1 MFEIDL
7 KNKLISLIAK
17 RNSGKSYL
25 LRYMVKIQKHDFD
38 KIFIICPTN
47 IINDFYKNITEKDN
61 IFNEYNE
68 LWMESLIKNMTDIN
82 SRLEH
87 EKKRKN
93 VLLILDDL
101 VADIRFASCKSL
113 KLLAIRGRHIGIS
126 IIMTSQYINTIP
138 PVIRS
143 NVDFTI
149 VGNLNRKSLDLLE
162 KECNTNLTR
171 KDFNA
176 LYLTS
181 TKDYGFF
188 CINNT
193 NVQNVMQLTNI
204 YGILKTPKEE
214 FQ

>member
-1 MFEIDL
+1 MLEIDL

-25 LRYMVKIQKHDFD
+25 LRYMVKIQKHEFD

-47 IINDFYKNITEKDN
+47 ILNDFYKNLTEKDN

-68 LWMESLIKNMTDIN
+68 LWMESLINKMTDIN
-82 SRLEH
+82 SRLENV
-87 EKKRKN
+87 KRKN

-143 NVDFTI
+143 NVDYTI
-149 VGNLNRKSLDLLE
+149 VGNLNRRSLDLLE
-162 KECNTNLTR
+162 KESNTNLMR
-171 KDFNA
+171 KEFNA
-176 LYLTS
+176 LYLAS

-204 YGILKTPKEE
+204 YGILRTPKEE